1 MAGQTEEQ
9 LQTCFEEMDYTQRGR
24 RRIADKI
31 LEKAIDNEDPEM
43 LDKAMKALDGMDKNS
58 LGRLKLNQK
67 DQENKTNAS
76 NGEAMASLIIELSNQ
91 RTNGRRNNAPSNVGN
106 TKLPDDRRPKYD
118 DSVRDKTSGTENTR
132 EFNDRIEGKKA

>member
-9 LQTCFEEMDYTQRGR
+9 LQACFEEMDYTQRGR

-67 DQENKTNAS
+67 EQENKTAAS
-76 NGEAMASLIIELSNQ
+76 NGEAMAALIIELSNK
-91 RTNGRRNNAPSNVGN
+91 RTGGGRSSGPSVVPG
-106 TKLPDDRRPKYD
+106 TKLPESRRPKYD
-118 DSVRDKTSGTENTR
+118 DSIRDKTSGTENTR
-132 EFNDRIEGKKA
+132 EFNDRVEGKKD